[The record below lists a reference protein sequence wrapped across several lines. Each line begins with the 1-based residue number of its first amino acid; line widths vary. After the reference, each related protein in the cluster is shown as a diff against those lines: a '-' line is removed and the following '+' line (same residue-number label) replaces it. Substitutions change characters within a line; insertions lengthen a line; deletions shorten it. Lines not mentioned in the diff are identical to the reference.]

1 MFTEQPTLFQA
12 MKRTRQSS
20 HPHISYRLSGK
31 IPPVSV
37 SLQMAVNSGKGEQ
50 QDVLRKITRVALS
63 YIWGAGIAKTDLYY
77 SVNDY

>member
-1 MFTEQPTLFQA
+1 
-12 MKRTRQSS
+12 
-20 HPHISYRLSGK
+20 
-31 IPPVSV
+31 
-37 SLQMAVNSGKGEQ
+37 MAVNSGKGEQ